1 MRALTMTQVHQQPLS
16 DSEISEA
23 AKEFLKELSRC
34 GYTTFGEDCLEDA
47 RQKAAAF
54 VDDMA
59 KQHKPRWLSFVGR
72 SGTGKT
78 FLATQIF
85 NFVLKSVAKNFKIYG
100 ENTVYSGDCI
110 ATTADRLAQMWR
122 ANKSADSSQFVE
134 ADLLLIDDIGTTA
147 DRSGFI
153 TDAMYSLL
161 SRRLGKWTLI
171 TSNLTFAGISEQFDE
186 RLADR
191 MIRLGNAVCKMDCKS
206 FSRRRS
212 I

>member
-1 MRALTMTQVHQQPLS
+1 MDIQIQEQTLS
-16 DSEISEA
+16 EKAMDFFA
-23 AKEFLKELSRC
+23 RLDKY
-34 GYTTFGEDCLEDA
+34 GYETFGEQCLEDA

-54 VDDMA
+54 VNDMA
-59 KQHKPRWLSFVGR
+59 TQHKPRWLSFVGR

-85 NFVLKSVAKNFKIYG
+85 NFVLRNVAKSYKIFG
-100 ENTVYSGDCI
+100 ENSVYFGDCI

-122 ANKSADSSQFVE
+122 LNKSSDSSQFVD
-134 ADLLLIDDIGTTA
+134 ADLLFIDDIGTTA

-161 SRRLGKWTLI
+161 SRRLGKWTLL

-191 MIRLGNAVCKMDCKS
+191 MIRDGNVVCKIDCRS
-206 FSRRRS
+206 FSIRRLVK
-212 I
+212 